1 MAKNDL
7 LLLIMLGVV
16 IILVIIIILQYR
28 GMHIYNGVLNID
40 TSDPERDLYTIV
52 LNDHFDDIQNKK
64 HIKLKVEKSRE
75 ERSL

>member
-28 GMHIYNGVLNID
+28 GTHMYNGVLNID
-40 TSDPERDLYTIV
+40 TSNPERDLFTII
-52 LNDHFDDIQNKK
+52 LDDAFEEIHNKK
-64 HIKLKVEKSRE
+64 HITLKVEKSRQ